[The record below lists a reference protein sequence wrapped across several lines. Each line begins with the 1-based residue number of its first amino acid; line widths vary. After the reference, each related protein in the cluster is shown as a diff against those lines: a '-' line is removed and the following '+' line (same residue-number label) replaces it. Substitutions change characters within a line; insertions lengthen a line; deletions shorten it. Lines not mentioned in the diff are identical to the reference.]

1 MASVE
6 EFVDQIKFLQQQNEI
21 RAQEAQALQKEVQT
35 VTTGYQE
42 EINKL
47 KKEII
52 DLIKRQQ
59 EEEQDSGYKK
69 SNFHDKDAKDF
80 KPEKWAGEKDKV
92 NFREYM
98 LSEKMMGRVQGL
110 RGEHDDEMDLF

>member
-1 MASVE
+1 MASIDE
-6 EFVDQIKFLQQQNEI
+6 LVDQIKFLQQQNEV
-21 RAQEAQALQKEVQT
+21 RSQEAQTLQKELKQEETNRINEVQVIT
-35 VTTGYQE
+35 AGCQE

-59 EEEQDSGYKK
+59 EEEQESGYKK

-80 KPEKWAGEKDKV
+80 KPDKWAG
-92 NFREYM
+92 
-98 LSEKMMGRVQGL
+98 
-110 RGEHDDEMDLF
+110 